1 MLTQKEIADHLGIS
15 QPAVAK
21 QLKTLGIDDW
31 QSKTLDEIRL
41 AYIDRL
47 RATASGYASLD
58 GTYDLNRERVMTE
71 RVDRELKLFQLAEKK
86 RELVNVAELWDEL
99 NVVFAAFRQELLS
112 RDDKLKTELDTLY
125 GVDIDVSILNEHTN
139 NALKHLSGYLEGH
152 RSDPAQTRSDPAAP
166 GPVGDYGVG

>member
-1 MLTQKEIADHLGIS
+1 MVTQQEIADHLGIS
-15 QPAVAK
+15 QPAVVK

-31 QSKTLDEIRL
+31 KEKTLDEIRL
-41 AYIDRL
+41 AYIERL

-58 GTYDLNRERVMTE
+58 GTYDLNKERVMTE

-152 RSDPAQTRSDPAAP
+152 RRDPAQTRSDHAAP
-166 GPVGDYGVG
+166 DPVGNNGVG